1 MVLKNKLGINNELEL
16 AKAEEKITKS
26 KAVELFESGR
36 IKRKEM
42 MSNLGQN
49 YWKNIYKRKK
59 AKNGKIS
66 INRRK

>member
-49 YWKNIYKRKK
+49 Y
-59 AKNGKIS
+59 
-66 INRRK
+66 